1 MMNICRRNFPKRRC
15 ELPESGKAQEKVGIF
30 VDVQNIY
37 YTCRQ
42 AYQGNFD
49 YNKFWAEVTQD
60 REVICANAYA
70 TDRGDQKQKQFQ
82 NILRAIGFE
91 VKLKAVLKRLDG
103 TAKADWDV
111 GIALDVFEEAANCDT
126 IVLASGDGDFGI
138 LLDRIRDRF
147 KTKSEVYGVRSLTS
161 NQLIGISSARTDGL
175 FRRVVITKK
184 TSWMTTSE
192 MFPVR
197 RDRDPNCSIIPPR
210 GDC

>member
-1 MMNICRRNFPKRRC
+1 MSTCVPSYQKRKY
-15 ELPESGKAQEKVGIF
+15 ELPETNKPQEKVGIF

-42 AYQGNFD
+42 AYNSNFD
-49 YNKFWAEVTQD
+49 YNKFWAEVTRD
-60 REVICANAYA
+60 REVVCAIAYA
-70 TDRGDQKQKQFQ
+70 TDRGDQKQVQFQ

-91 VKLKAVLKRLDG
+91 VKLKAVLKRRDG

-147 KTKSEVYGVRSLTS
+147 KTKSEVYGVRALTS
-161 NQLIGISSARTDGL
+161 NQLIGPASRFVPIDEKLLLNSG
-175 FRRVVITKK
+175 
-184 TSWMTTSE
+184 
-192 MFPVR
+192 
-197 RDRDPNCSIIPPR
+197 N
-210 GDC
+210 